1 MQHFLK
7 NEEVSAVP
15 NAIMV
20 FSNFNFSSDFLC
32 VESVPDTASR
42 TSEDECKWY

>member
-1 MQHFLK
+1 MQHFLE

-20 FSNFNFSSDFLC
+20 CSNFNFSSDFLC
-32 VESVPDTASR
+32 VVSVPDSVSC